1 MRPSPSSSTPLSSVS
16 RSPYASFFNLN
27 IEKRFGDVFRCGCT
41 SDVKESQS
49 PESQMESLQK
59 QREEHKRSRPQ
70 HSLVVVCNPSEEVV
84 YEEDDE
90 TETAKEYFE
99 RVSKQMAIEEAID
112 EALEKAN
119 HTKILHSPCR
129 RSQQHEKQ
137 QKTERSGTAG
147 TIFRLVKAP
156 ANGGSSRRS
165 SHNRFSS
172 IKHTD
177 SDSTMSTQ
185 ALSEDEDE
193 HDERDMPESAEEQKE
208 EEPEEDGPFVPTSIL
223 RRKKKDDGCAI
234 APTGRSV
241 RFCPKTVFPHP
252 NQKRKKVRRLPR
264 ANSYYET
271 EREHR
276 RLERRAQ
283 QRIHP
288 KLSHELRS
296 PGSDVLITT
305 ESFYVFR

>member
-1 MRPSPSSSTPLSSVS
+1 M
-16 RSPYASFFNLN
+16 
-27 IEKRFGDVFRCGCT
+27 
-41 SDVKESQS
+41 KESPS
-49 PESQMESLQK
+49 PESQME
-59 QREEHKRSRPQ
+59 EDERSRPQ
-70 HSLVVVCNPSEEVV
+70 HSLVVVCNPSEEVI

-90 TETAKEYFE
+90 TETAKDYFE

-112 EALEKAN
+112 EALERAN
-119 HTKILHSPCR
+119 HTRILNSPSR
-129 RSQQHEKQ
+129 GRQQQQHQHE
-137 QKTERSGTAG
+137 KTERSGAVG

-156 ANGGSSRRS
+156 TNGGSSRRS
-165 SHNRFSS
+165 SRNRFFS

-208 EEPEEDGPFVPTSIL
+208 EEPEEDPPFVPTSIL
-223 RRKKKDDGCAI
+223 RRKKKEDGCAI

-241 RFCPKTVFPHP
+241 RFCPKTVFPDP